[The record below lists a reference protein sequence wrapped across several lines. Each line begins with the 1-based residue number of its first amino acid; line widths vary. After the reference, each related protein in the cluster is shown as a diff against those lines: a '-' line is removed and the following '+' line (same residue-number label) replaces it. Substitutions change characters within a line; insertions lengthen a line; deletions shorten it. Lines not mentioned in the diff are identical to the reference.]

1 MAKDSN
7 SSSSRPS
14 SSRPVDAKPEMV
26 PVFNHTN
33 HSIAI
38 AISLRKAG
46 TVGPGSDA
54 RVIKFLPAN
63 NSISKADLDLCEA
76 HPLWHIHTKRIEQTG
91 LVGKKFK
98 GRQLEVG
105 LHDEELEVEFKN
117 LGEKMQKLHEARVG

>member
-7 SSSSRPS
+7 SSSSRQSPK
-14 SSRPVDAKPEMV
+14 PVEAKPEMV

-38 AISLRKAG
+38 AISMRKAG

-54 RVIKFLPAN
+54 KVIKFGPAN
-63 NSISKADLDLCEA
+63 NSISRADLDLCEA
-76 HPLWHIHTKRIEQTG
+76 HPLWHIHTKRIEHTG

-98 GRQLEVG
+98 GKELEVG
-105 LHDEELEVEFKN
+105 MHDEELAVEFEH
-117 LGEKMQKLHEARVG
+117 LGEKMQKLHEKREG

>member
-7 SSSSRPS
+7 STSSRHSSSRPAE
-14 SSRPVDAKPEMV
+14 AKPEMV

-54 RVIKFLPAN
+54 KIIKFLPAN
-63 NSISKADLDLCEA
+63 NSISRADLDLCEA
-76 HPLWHIHTKRIEQTG
+76 HPLWRIHTKRIEQTG

-98 GRQLEVG
+98 GVQLEAG
-105 LHDEELEVEFKN
+105 LHDEELEVEFQN